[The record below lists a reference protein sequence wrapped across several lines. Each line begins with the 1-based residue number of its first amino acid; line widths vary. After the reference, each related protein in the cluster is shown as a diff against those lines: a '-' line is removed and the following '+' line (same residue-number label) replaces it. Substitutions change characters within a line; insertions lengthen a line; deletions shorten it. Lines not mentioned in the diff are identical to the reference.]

1 MTTDL
6 GPHCPGHTTT
16 QPCPPNPG
24 LSQIHNQS
32 SKRQDPSSWKQP
44 LRSIVQVSV
53 SNQNHP
59 AFLKPPPNAHSPG
72 KQTQIRLSIY
82 LICAVTPCQTE
93 KLPYTHRVV
102 DHLSWPTHLT
112 RSPSVSQ
119 TACEILILASLR
131 DRLKWMVLRAA
142 YLQEKSEVVLKGPSK
157 ALSEAKQ

>member
-6 GPHCPGHTTT
+6 GPHRPGHTTT

-24 LSQIHNQS
+24 PSQIHNQS

-82 LICAVTPCQTE
+82 LICAVTPRQTE
-93 KLPYTHRVV
+93 KLPHTHRVV
-102 DHLSWPTHLT
+102 DHLSQPTHLT
-112 RSPSVSQ
+112 RSPS
-119 TACEILILASLR
+119 EF
-131 DRLKWMVLRAA
+131 DYLRA
-142 YLQEKSEVVLKGPSK
+142 LPNTPDKSIIFWLPQISAIFATTYKHLPSSLPRGVERK
-157 ALSEAKQ
+157 L